1 MGLIQR
7 EIEKHGIPTVSISIV
22 RKFTEEIKPPRA
34 LFLKWPLGHPLGE
47 PHNIKQQ
54 TAVLKKAFHALA
66 DMEEP
71 GTIQD
76 IPFRWRRYEDMEK

>member
-7 EIEKHGIPTVSISIV
+7 EIEKKGIPTVSISIV

-34 LFLKWPLGHPLGE
+34 VFLKWPLGHPLGE

-54 TAVLKKAFHALA
+54 TTVLKKTLEALT
-66 DMEEP
+66 DIKEP
-71 GTIQD
+71 GTIRD
-76 IPFRWRRYEDMEK
+76 LNYRWRRYEDME